1 MIINKQLRR
10 LNEPRQFAIDYIS
23 EMKKQNPLLKVVD
36 VGGGICCWSP
46 DTTHV
51 VDSFVVPGSRK
62 QLEEDRPGLHIF
74 EFDINLRAEWKELL
88 DYVEENGKFDYSICT
103 HTLEDIFYPNIVCDM
118 LMKISKAGIIAVPSK
133 YAEYLRFEKQQ
144 AIQNNQTGELFSG
157 YRGFFHH
164 RWICGMKD
172 DVFVGYEKSNYW
184 EIIAMPNYE
193 TDKGFFTE
201 LCFMWEN
208 DFKYTFNDVGK
219 ILGHGCMPKLFELL
233 ENDDL
238 TIEDAKL

>member
-1 MIINKQLRR
+1 
-10 LNEPRQFAIDYIS
+10 
-23 EMKKQNPLLKVVD
+23 
-36 VGGGICCWSP
+36 
-46 DTTHV
+46 
-51 VDSFVVPGSRK
+51 
-62 QLEEDRPGLHIF
+62 
-74 EFDINLRAEWKELL
+74 
-88 DYVEENGKFDYSICT
+88 
-103 HTLEDIFYPNIVCDM
+103 
-118 LMKISKAGIIAVPSK
+118 MKISKAGIIAVPSK

-201 LCFMWEN
+201 V
-208 DFKYTFNDVGK
+208 DQQKY
-219 ILGHGCMPKLFELL
+219 FERN
-233 ENDDL
+233 ESRSS
-238 TIEDAKL
+238 AKASNCYCAQYR